1 MGKSVRKVDPFAYKP
16 EYGEQITQQ
25 AAAPK
30 SADDPFAFKPEYSS
44 EVKKKVGGNEFQIES
59 PSPSQLYSESP
70 SGADFVKKDIE
81 VNNILPAFDLQGQPN
96 FNSVDKRAETQ
107 KLQQTILSSPETL
120 QGYTKSRIETLNNN
134 IKELELSKRDYRRKI
149 DMAFE
154 GGSQPERSW
163 YDAIKQID
171 QTVKQRQDYVN
182 QLKGGVADV
191 VSDMVVNRMEP
202 GNFNPREYGRKIIE
216 VADPD
221 LMATIR
227 MAEKNGGT
235 LPGILSA
242 KMERMGLEA
251 AKKYLLKNPTIPDAE
266 LLSQT
271 INNYE
276 KDFDSR
282 NVELTAQRVREKI
295 GAQLYKEGKSAWFGF
310 GYSPETL
317 QQAINNP
324 ATNLSESE
332 KIIAQQNVLPTER
345 KIIGTNIPTSGFT
358 RGVFNAVEKSAINT
372 GKSIG
377 AMTGFRNESE
387 QAQELLNAEVEESR
401 YRVAG
406 QSPSAMGELE
416 YLNQKQKTGKLTKQE
431 ETQKKELE
439 NYVGVRNNW
448 SKFKDVT
455 GDLTGQVLE
464 MALMAKGLGGA
475 GRLLQASGAQ
485 GGLLGGMT
493 RTAVGQALSN
503 ETVGLFVGGYLN
515 SYDSYKKQAIELMP
529 GEDKAAEREAYA
541 KVMAGVEGLSE
552 QIFKDTKVLG
562 AITKE
567 VAPTIRTLTG
577 KLLSQEI
584 TQAVAREELQ
594 GLMAKT
600 IKPFMKDALKA
611 DLQESTEEAVV
622 DIAQGI
628 ADSVFT
634 GKDFDAYQ
642 VGQQALNTFLTT
654 AMGGG
659 IISGLAAHGAMK
671 QRNSQNAYMKS
682 AIMDMGANPAP
693 YLKSVED
700 LQLDGTITQNEA
712 NEKIKLIKS
721 ASNALNELPETRQII
736 KKEGNATISEE
747 RPFDYPELNS
757 YLIHRL
763 NEGILTEKINNT
775 TDEVLKSQL
784 EKNLKRS
791 QDIRKGIYDGSLGV
805 TGDLQEVTDNPEK
818 AQELGIADANQL
830 PSQELI
836 GTPFSRENIIKE
848 SDIYEILSE
857 MQGAP
862 SETGKSEIL
871 RQVSQRIYETM
882 EKTQPELFKS
892 GRASKNQLSE
902 EIERTFKEE
911 GDNKNPLRNLPESQI
926 RDASRRLY
934 EALRSKMVMSEMPLK
949 SSQTKESSASV
960 MEDKDTSLSTTTP
973 SKEISNHENIIQNAI
988 DAGKMPGVFE
998 EVAKNDPEQ
1007 FLKFVADQAFGRDE
1021 KGEVVK
1027 GTEAEK
1033 DVRKNY
1039 GDELVDYAKEL
1050 FPITQNTQT
1059 NEEVSSQEAIP
1070 EEGNQ
1075 ETGGQQEGQSAGQE
1089 NDEEGDVLLTE
1100 QGAEPEAEAPLTE
1113 PSADAPL
1120 SGIKHK
1126 ATEETRKEFG
1136 FESYEKSVK
1145 RDEELEA
1152 HAEAEIKKGY
1162 DIEALV
1168 SKIQKG
1174 IIPTDVENTILKKY
1188 KATLEAKIAKDPS
1201 DENLDELK
1209 QLVQATDKIGSET
1222 GRALRSRQG
1231 MELRDDSLAAF
1242 FIQDTYSNLQAPLTE
1257 KQKETVIKDHEEI
1270 NDLQAQYDAK
1280 IAALKAENAKLRA
1293 EQAIK
1298 KVKSSVKKEKKSH
1311 EDYVKE
1317 RKDAIEAAKEKLKQL
1332 RGGSQVTIIP
1342 YANELFAIAPEV
1354 AKVVKSLVEEGTS
1367 NLVDIT
1373 KNVLDTFKEIVPEL
1387 TEEDVNSIIAG
1398 EYNAPRKTKSETAAI
1413 LRDLRDEAALINKL
1427 DALLNGE
1434 EPKEERKKIKRNQQI
1449 ETLRQKIK
1457 DLKEEKANV
1466 IREEKER
1473 EKQEEREQR
1482 AKEKEANKKS
1492 PEQKALQT
1500 LKARNKNEIAKLE
1513 EQLRNNDFEKEDKK
1527 PLELDKEA
1535 IEIKDKLIKRR
1546 QERAVRL
1553 LRMEYA
1559 NRSKIRKFF
1568 DVAGRVIGVPRSL
1581 MASLDFS
1588 APLRQAAIVTV
1599 SNPSVAASAGLE
1611 MFKQAF
1617 SQNRFDRWFYDIQE
1631 SERYQLMQQAG
1642 LYVADPHDPRMSVRE
1657 EQFMSNLA
1665 EKIPIVGK
1673 LVKGSE
1679 RAYISYLNKMR
1690 VDLFNRYADAF
1701 ENDGFNW
1708 DNNPDLYKGLASFLN
1723 NSTGRGD
1730 LGALQVAAPILNSA
1744 FFSPRLMASR
1754 INILGLNPTYYAKLP
1769 PQIRKEAFKSL
1780 AIFIGAGVTI
1790 MTLLSLAFGCDEED
1804 DDNSN
1809 CVSVEID
1816 PRSSDF
1822 GKIRVGR
1829 TRWDI
1834 WGGFQQYVRIVS
1846 QFLSGEKK
1854 SLSGT
1859 ISDLDGKG
1867 IRKDRVEQ
1875 VGSFFRGKL
1884 APVPSLAFD
1893 LISGEDVLGRKVDP
1907 KDAIITRFTP
1917 LMLSDLTAAV
1927 KETGVRAIFTQGI
1940 PATFGVGVQNYLPQG
1955 YEKKDMKDPVYQFLY
1970 DKNLN
1975 LSTPEKKKEM
1985 SDEQYKTFLKAREPI
2000 IREEWATALQ
2010 YGIMINEKGNPTID
2024 ENAAV
2029 KIVPANKATYEQL
2042 SGLMKSIGTKA
2053 SREVLKEE

>member
-16 EYGEQITQQ
+16 EYGEQFTQQ

-30 SADDPFAFKPEYSS
+30 SADDPFAFKPEYNS
-44 EVKKKVGGNEFQIES
+44 EVKKKVGGSEFQIES

-70 SGADFVKKDIE
+70 SSADFVKKDIGD
-81 VNNILPAFDLQGQPN
+81 NNTLPAFDLQGQPN

-120 QGYTKSRIETLNNN
+120 QGYTKSRIETLTNN
-134 IKELELSKRDYRRKI
+134 IKELELNKKEYRNKI
-149 DMAFE
+149 DTAFE
-154 GGSQPERSW
+154 GGNQPEKSW

-191 VSDMVVNRMEP
+191 VSEMIVNRMEP
-202 GNFNPREYGRKIIE
+202 GNFNPREYGRKITE

-251 AKKYLLKNPTIPDAE
+251 AKKFLLKNPTIPDAE

-317 QQAINNP
+317 QKAINNP

-345 KIIGTNIPTSGFT
+345 KIIGTNIPSSGFT
-358 RGVFNAVEKSAINT
+358 RSLFNAVEKSAINT

-377 AMTGFRNESE
+377 AMTGIRDESQ
-387 QAQELLNAEVEESR
+387 QAQELLNTEVEESR

-464 MALMAKGLGGA
+464 MALLAKGLGGA

-529 GEDKAAEREAYA
+529 GEDQAAEREAYA

-567 VAPTIRTLTG
+567 VAPTIRALTG

-634 GKDFDAYQ
+634 GKDFDAYR

-693 YLKSVED
+693 YLQSVED

-721 ASNALNELPETRQII
+721 ASNAVDELPVSRRITR
-736 KKEGNATISEE
+736 KEGDGELSEE
-747 RPFDYPELNS
+747 SAFDYPELNS

-763 NEGILTEKINNT
+763 NEGILTEKISKT

-784 EKNLKRS
+784 EKDLKRS
-791 QDIRKGIYDGSLGV
+791 QEIRKGIYDGSLGV
-805 TGDLQEVTDNPEK
+805 TGDLQEVTNNPEK
-818 AQELGIADANQL
+818 AQELGIADTAQL
-830 PSQELI
+830 QPDELI
-836 GTPFSRENIIKE
+836 GTPFESPAVTPRIAKE
-848 SDIYEILSE
+848 DKVANELTEDQQKEATDFVTELVKEGVLSGIYAEAA
-857 MQGAP
+857 Q
-862 SETGKSEIL
+862 
-871 RQVSQRIYETM
+871 
-882 EKTQPELFKS
+882 
-892 GRASKNQLSE
+892 N
-902 EIERTFKEE
+902 
-911 GDNKNPLRNLPESQI
+911 NPLSFLKDVAQQAQNITEGGTGNITDNPEQGT
-926 RDASRRLY
+926 RDAFG
-934 EALRSKMVMSEMPLK
+934 
-949 SSQTKESSASV
+949 
-960 MEDKDTSLSTTTP
+960 D
-973 SKEISNHENIIQNAI
+973 AI
-988 DAGKMPGVFE
+988 
-998 EVAKNDPEQ
+998 
-1007 FLKFVADQAFGRDE
+1007 
-1021 KGEVVK
+1021 
-1027 GTEAEK
+1027 
-1033 DVRKNY
+1033 
-1039 GDELVDYAKEL
+1039 VDYAKEL
-1050 FPITQNTQT
+1050 FPITQNTPTNKDVQT
-1059 NEEVSSQEAIP
+1059 DEDFATALFPFFKADFGRGGKTVLNVGNNIEFTTESNTTPFPVNGKYPSIISGRSEIQGIMKDGTRISWKWKDLKNTLNSIQLVSPDGTVQLEWNKPNINTKNETASSQEAIP
-1070 EEGNQ
+1070 EKAGEEGGS
-1075 ETGGQQEGQSAGQE
+1075 EEGKSAGQG
-1089 NDEEGDVLLTE
+1089 NEETGDVLLTE

-1113 PSADAPL
+1113 PSAEAPL

-1126 ATEETRKEFG
+1126 ATEQTRKEFG

-1145 RDEELEA
+1145 HDEDLEA
-1152 HAEAEIKKGY
+1152 QAVAEIKKGY
-1162 DIEALV
+1162 DVGALV

-1174 IIPTDVENTILKKY
+1174 TIPTDVENTIIKKY

-1242 FIQDTYSNLQAPLTE
+1242 FEQDRAANLQAPLTE
-1257 KQKETVIKDHEEI
+1257 KQKETVNKEYEDISKA
-1270 NDLQAQYDAK
+1270 QADYDIK
-1280 IAALKAENAKLRA
+1280 IAALEAENAKLRA
-1293 EQAIK
+1293 EKAIK
-1298 KVKSSVKKEKKSH
+1298 KTKPTAKKEKKTH

-1332 RGGSQVTIIP
+1332 RGGSQVTVIP

-1354 AKVVKSLVEEGTS
+1354 AKVVKSLVEEGVS
-1367 NLVDIT
+1367 NLADIS
-1373 KNVLDTFKEIVPEL
+1373 KNVIDTFKEIVPEL
-1387 TEEDVNSIIAG
+1387 TETDVNNIIAG
-1398 EYNAPRKTKSETAAI
+1398 EYNAPRKTKSQTAAT

-1427 DALLNGE
+1427 DALLSGE
-1434 EPKEERKKIKRNQQI
+1434 EPKDERKKIKRNQQI
-1449 ETLRQKIK
+1449 EELRQKIK
-1457 DLKEEKANV
+1457 DLKEEQAKV
-1466 IREEKER
+1466 IHEEKEKQ
-1473 EKQEEREQR
+1473 KQEEREER

-1492 PEQKALQT
+1492 PEQRALQT
-1500 LKARNKNEIAKLE
+1500 LKARTKNEITKLE
-1513 EQLRNNDFEKEDKK
+1513 EQLKNNDFEKEDNKA
-1527 PLELDKEA
+1527 PLQLDKEA
-1535 IEIKDKLIKRR
+1535 TELKDKLIKLR

-1559 NRSKIRKFF
+1559 NRNKIRKAF
-1568 DVAGRVIGVPRSL
+1568 DAAANVLNVPRSL
-1581 MASLDFS
+1581 MASVDFS
-1588 APLRQAAIVTV
+1588 APLRQSAIVTV
-1599 SNPSVAASAGLE
+1599 TNPKVAAMAGLE

-1617 SQNRFDRWFYDIQE
+1617 SQNRFDRWFYDLQE
-1631 SERYQLMQQAG
+1631 TERYQLMQQAG

-1679 RAYISYLNKMR
+1679 RAYVSYLNKMR
-1690 VDLFNRYADAF
+1690 VDLFNRYTDAF
-1701 ENDGFNW
+1701 ENDGFTW
-1708 DNNPDLYKGLASFLN
+1708 NNHPELYEGLAKFLN

-1730 LGALQVAAPILNSA
+1730 LGPLEVAAPILNSA

-1754 INILGLNPTYYAKLP
+1754 VNILGLNPMYYIKLP
-1769 PQIRKEAFKSL
+1769 PKIREEAIISL
-1780 AIFIGAGVTI
+1780 LQFVSVGFL
-1790 MTLLSLAFGCDEED
+1790 TLQLIKLAYGCDEADENNKD
-1804 DDNSN
+1804 
-1809 CVSVEID
+1809 CATVEYD

-1822 GKIRVGR
+1822 GKIRIGN

-1834 WGGFQQYVRIVS
+1834 WGGFQQYVRIS
-1846 QFLSGEKK
+1846 AQLLKGETKSINSGAIQDLSGEGQFKK
-1854 SLSGT
+1854 TRADQLFA
-1859 ISDLDGKG
+1859 
-1867 IRKDRVEQ
+1867 
-1875 VGSFFRGKL
+1875 FFRGKL
-1884 APVPSLAFD
+1884 APVPSFVVDQLA
-1893 LISGEDVLGRKVDP
+1893 GRDVLGNKVTLQESV
-1907 KDAIITRFTP
+1907 ISRLTP
-1917 LMLSDLTAAV
+1917 LMLSDLTKSMQQDGV
-1927 KETGVRAIFTQGI
+1927 KALFTQGI
-1940 PATFGVGVQNYLPQG
+1940 PATFGVGVQNYLPKG
-1955 YEKKDMKDPVYQFLY
+1955 FENKDMKDPVYQFLY

-1985 SDEQYKTFLKAREPI
+1985 SDEQYKVFLKAREPI

-2010 YGIMINEKGNPTID
+2010 YGVMINEKGNPTID
-2024 ENAAV
+2024 EDAAV
-2029 KIVPANKATYEQL
+2029 KIVPANKASYEQL